1 MLGLI
6 VVAHG
11 LSWPEACGI
20 ERESSALEVC
30 LNHWIRE
37 VPVRSN
43 LSDRS
48 SSQVRLWGRSWRVHG
63 PVGYLPPSRLLRGL
77 QVVGVGWER
86 ASSTGP
92 RASDESE
99 VLPLRFSSLV
109 SGSHLFLIRAL
120 TVVLASNHD

>member
-6 VVAHG
+6 VLTLG
-11 LSWPEACGI
+11 LSWPEACGM

-30 LNHWIRE
+30 RNHWTRE
-37 VPVRSN
+37 VPVRPN

-48 SSQVRLWGRSWRVHG
+48 SSHVGLWGRCWRTHG
-63 PVGYLPPSRLLRGL
+63 PVGHLPPSRLPRGL

-92 RASDESE
+92 RALDKSE

-109 SGSHLFLIRAL
+109 SGSHLCLIRAV
-120 TVVLASNHD
+120 TVVLASNPD